1 MSNTND
7 KKTCVVVGYGGMGGW
22 HTRHILEAGAVNL
35 AGIYDIKEE
44 RRALAEENGIHAYPT
59 FEAVLA
65 DPAVDFITIATPNE
79 FHKPLAIAALRA
91 GKHVISEKPVT
102 LSSADLA
109 EICAVANECGKLF
122 TAHQNR
128 RWDCDYRMTREAY
141 HSGKLGQVTSV
152 ESRYQGSRGIPGD
165 WRGKK
170 EHGGGMIYDWG
181 VHLIDQMLGI
191 VDDRKIEKVYCR
203 CDHITNKEVD
213 DGFKLDLYFEGDLT
227 ARIEVGTTNFISLPR
242 FYITG
247 VNGTGCVNDW
257 KDACR
262 LVLCRSWE
270 DKDVAP
276 VVTSAGFTKTM
287 APRDEKTT
295 KEEWIPR
302 PELDV
307 HDFYRNFAAAM
318 DGKATQYVTHEQ
330 LMRSMKV
337 MEAAFRS
344 DAAGMPVEIDDRIVS
359 REF

>member
-1 MSNTND
+1 M
-7 KKTCVVVGYGGMGGW
+7 KKGCVVVGYGGMGGW
-22 HTRHILEAGAVNL
+22 HTRHILEAGAVEL
-35 AGIYDIKEE
+35 LGIYDIKEE
-44 RRALAEENGIHAYPT
+44 RCALARENGIRAYSS
-59 FEAVLA
+59 FEEVLA
-65 DPAVDFITIATPNE
+65 DPKVDFITIATPNE
-79 FHKPLAIAALRA
+79 WHKPLAIAALRA

-109 EICAVANECGKLF
+109 DICAVANECGRLF

-128 RWDCDYRMTREAY
+128 RWDADYQMTRTAY
-141 HSGKLGQVTSV
+141 HSGKLGKITSV
-152 ESRYQGSRGIPGD
+152 ESRYHGSRGIPGD

-191 VDDRKIEKVYCR
+191 IDDKKLLSVYCR
-203 CDHITNKEVD
+203 CDHITNDEVD
-213 DGFKLDLYFEGDLT
+213 DGFKLDLYFEDDIT

-247 VNGTGCVNDW
+247 VNGTGVVSDW
-257 KDACR
+257 RDECR

-295 KEEWIPR
+295 TEEFIPR
-302 PELDV
+302 PALDV
-307 HDFYRNFAAAM
+307 HDFYRNFADAI
-318 DGKATQYVTHEQ
+318 DGKATQIVTHKQ
-330 LMRSMKV
+330 LMRSMKI
-337 MEAAFRS
+337 MEAAFES
-344 DAAGMPVEIDDRIVS
+344 DAKRAPVAFEDIETEQRTI
-359 REF
+359 

>member
-1 MSNTND
+1 M
-7 KKTCVVVGYGGMGGW
+7 KKRCVVVGYGGMGGW
-22 HTRHILEAGAVNL
+22 HTRHILENGVVEL

-44 RRALAEENGIHAYPT
+44 RCELARSRDIFAYDS

-65 DPAVDFITIATPNE
+65 DKSVDFITIATPNE
-79 FHKPLAIAALRA
+79 WHKPLAIAALRA

-102 LSSADLA
+102 LSCTDLA
-109 EICAVANECGKLF
+109 EICAVANECGRLF

-128 RWDCDYRMTREAY
+128 RWDADYRMTREAY
-141 HSGKLGQVTSV
+141 HSGKLGKVTSV
-152 ESRYQGSRGIPGD
+152 ESRYHGSRGIPGD

-191 VDDRKIEKVYCR
+191 VDDRRIEKVYCR
-203 CDHITNKEVD
+203 CDHITNDEVD
-213 DGFKLDLYFEGDLT
+213 DGFKLDLYFEGALT

-247 VNGTGCVNDW
+247 VNGTGCVDNW
-257 KDACR
+257 QDACR

-276 VVTSAGFTKTM
+276 VVTNAGFTKTM

-295 KEEWIPR
+295 TEEWIPR
-302 PELDV
+302 PALDV
-307 HDFYRNFAAAM
+307 HDFYRNFAKAI
-318 DGKATQYVTHEQ
+318 DGEETQYVTHAQ
-330 LMRSMKV
+330 LMRSLRI

-344 DAAGMPVEIDDRIVS
+344 DELGAPVTIDDAPTGDRA
-359 REF
+359 F

>member
-1 MSNTND
+1 MSE
-7 KKTCVVVGYGGMGGW
+7 KKNCVVIGYGGMGGW
-22 HTRHILEAGAVNL
+22 HVNHIREAGVVNL
-35 AGIYDIKEE
+35 KGIYDID
-44 RRALAEENGIHAYPT
+44 RARGVAAVQNEIYAYPS

-65 DPAVDFITIATPNE
+65 DPKVDFITIATPNE
-79 FHKPLAIAALRA
+79 WHKPLAIAALKA

-102 LSSADLA
+102 LSVADLE
-109 EICAVANECGKLF
+109 EIIAVANETGRLF

-128 RWDCDYRMTREAY
+128 RWDCDYQMVRTAY
-141 HSGKLGQVTSV
+141 HSGKLGRVTSV

-191 VDDRKIEKVYCR
+191 VDDRRIEKVYCR
-203 CDHITNKEVD
+203 CDHITNDEVD
-213 DGFKLDLYFEGDLT
+213 DGFKLDLYFEGGLT

-247 VNGTGCVNDW
+247 VDGTGCVNDW
-257 KDACR
+257 RDECR
-262 LVLCRSWE
+262 LVLCRTWE

-287 APRDEKTT
+287 APRDKKTT
-295 KEEWIPR
+295 IEELIPR

-307 HDFYRNFAAAM
+307 HDFYRNFVAAI
-318 DGKATQYVTHEQ
+318 DGEETQIVTHAQ
-330 LMRSMKV
+330 LLRSMKI
-337 MEAAFRS
+337 MEAAFAS
-344 DAAGMPVEIDDRIVS
+344 DEAGMPVAIDDEPTGDR
-359 REF
+359 FF

>member
-1 MSNTND
+1 MSG
-7 KKTCVVVGYGGMGGW
+7 KKNCVVIGYGGMGGW

-35 AGIYDIKEE
+35 LGIYDIKPE
-44 RRALAEENGIHAYPT
+44 RAQLARENGIYAYGS
-59 FEAVLA
+59 FEEVLN
-65 DPAVDFITIATPNE
+65 DPRVDFVTIATPNE
-79 FHKPLAIAALRA
+79 LHKPLAIAALRA

-102 LSSADLA
+102 ISSEELA
-109 EICAVANECGKLF
+109 EIVAVANACGKLF

-128 RWDCDYRMTREAY
+128 RWDCDYQMVRTAY
-141 HSGKLGQVTSV
+141 HCGKLGKVTSV
-152 ESRYQGSRGIPGD
+152 ESRYHGSRGIPGD

-191 VDDRKIEKVYCR
+191 IDDRRIEKVYCH
-203 CDHITNKEVD
+203 CDHITNDEVD

-247 VNGTGCVNDW
+247 VNGTGVVNDW
-257 KDACR
+257 RDECR
-262 LVLCRSWE
+262 MVICRSWE

-295 KEEWIPR
+295 YEEIIPR
-302 PELDV
+302 PEVDV
-307 HDFYRNFAAAM
+307 HDFYRNFADAI
-318 DGKATQYVTHEQ
+318 DGKVTQIVTHAQ
-330 LMRSMKV
+330 LMRSMKI

-344 DAAGMPVEIDDRIVS
+344 DALGAPVEIDDANTCDRVI
-359 REF
+359 